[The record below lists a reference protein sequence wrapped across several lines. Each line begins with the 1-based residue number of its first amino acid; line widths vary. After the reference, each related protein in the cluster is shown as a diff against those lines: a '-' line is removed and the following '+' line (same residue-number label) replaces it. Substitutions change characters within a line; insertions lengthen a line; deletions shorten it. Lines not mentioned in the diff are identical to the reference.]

1 MKNLNGKKILIISS
15 DSNDIS
21 FVKAAKELGV
31 YTICCDRYTDW
42 KKSPAKAYADESW
55 NIDYSDIETV
65 VKKCKERKIDGVI
78 AGYSEERVLAA
89 CRIAKKIGTPFYT
102 TEDQIEITRNKR
114 RFKEL
119 CNQYNISTPK
129 EFCKSLPM
137 TEKEIED
144 IKYPVIVKPSDNG
157 GRKGISVCK
166 NRRQLEQ
173 AIDLAEKE
181 SKNHEIVIEEYIT
194 GMELCAIYT
203 LSDGEISLSCLNDK
217 FISEDEDG
225 TSRLCAAVLTPS
237 RYYEQYIKEIDLKIK
252 KLLKK
257 IGARNGVANFQFIVD
272 KNEIKA
278 FEMGFRVNG
287 NDDYKVIRKYNN
299 IDFIKMLITF
309 SLTGS
314 MGDDL
319 SKDDPVFEDY
329 NCTLCLYLK
338 SGVIGRIDYEKIKN
352 QPEIYD
358 IFISKIVGNKI
369 VANGTTGQKAGMIKF
384 SSDSVEKLIDIT
396 HFIQDNIKIED
407 ETGKNMIL
415 YQFYPEHLLKK
426 D

>member
-166 NRRQLEQ
+166 NRTMCN
-173 AIDLAEKE
+173 IY
-181 SKNHEIVIEEYIT
+181 IV
-194 GMELCAIYT
+194 
-203 LSDGEISLSCLNDK
+203 
-217 FISEDEDG
+217 
-225 TSRLCAAVLTPS
+225 RW
-237 RYYEQYIKEIDLKIK
+237 
-252 KLLKK
+252 
-257 IGARNGVANFQFIVD
+257 RN
-272 KNEIKA
+272 
-278 FEMGFRVNG
+278 
-287 NDDYKVIRKYNN
+287 
-299 IDFIKMLITF
+299 
-309 SLTGS
+309 
-314 MGDDL
+314 
-319 SKDDPVFEDY
+319 
-329 NCTLCLYLK
+329 
-338 SGVIGRIDYEKIKN
+338 
-352 QPEIYD
+352 
-358 IFISKIVGNKI
+358 
-369 VANGTTGQKAGMIKF
+369 
-384 SSDSVEKLIDIT
+384 
-396 HFIQDNIKIED
+396 
-407 ETGKNMIL
+407 
-415 YQFYPEHLLKK
+415 
-426 D
+426 